1 MPNGAAYTLLARLKL
16 SIFFPNETDF
26 IIKCPK
32 RKSKTHMLWGNR
44 SNFNFL
50 SADLKVTVRLYSS
63 TFVSLSTSPISAT
76 MITSHEPL
84 LTSIFQQF
92 KSSSKFPASSKPQ
105 KWHLIQPLQRTNAEA
120 VSVKLTNYSFPAS
133 NINKGERL

>member
-16 SIFFPNETDF
+16 SIFSQNETDF

-32 RKSKTHMLWGNR
+32 WKSKTHMLWRYR
-44 SNFNFL
+44 SNFNCL
-50 SADLKVTVRLYSS
+50 SADLKVTVRLYYSS
-63 TFVSLSTSPISAT
+63 TFVSLSTSSITAT
-76 MITSHEPL
+76 LIIPHEPL

-120 VSVKLTNYSFPAS
+120 VSVKLTNYSFRAS
-133 NINKGERL
+133 NKNKGL